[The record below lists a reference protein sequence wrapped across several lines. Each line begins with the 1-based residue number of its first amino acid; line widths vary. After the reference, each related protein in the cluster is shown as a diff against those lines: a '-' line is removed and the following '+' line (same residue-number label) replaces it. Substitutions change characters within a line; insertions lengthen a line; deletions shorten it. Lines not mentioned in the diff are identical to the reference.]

1 MHSRNGNKRDSRL
14 VWATVLWL
22 ILNQSGFTT
31 ISNWDMTWIRTWWMI
46 ELSLI
51 WLQTHHDSIL
61 ITARMPSFL
70 TQSRPKGMLLRE
82 ENSSFCE
89 IKFTTTW
96 ESATCATPSNTRI
109 FAGHFKFGEF
119 RAILRGV
126 VVNIIHNL
134 SQLVFLWLLNQHSL
148 LKNA

>member
-1 MHSRNGNKRDSRL
+1 MHSGNDARGNEWHAATFVLGL
-14 VWATVLWL
+14 V
-22 ILNQSGFTT
+22 LNQSGFTT

-134 SQLVFLWLLNQHSL
+134 SQLVFLWLLNQRSL